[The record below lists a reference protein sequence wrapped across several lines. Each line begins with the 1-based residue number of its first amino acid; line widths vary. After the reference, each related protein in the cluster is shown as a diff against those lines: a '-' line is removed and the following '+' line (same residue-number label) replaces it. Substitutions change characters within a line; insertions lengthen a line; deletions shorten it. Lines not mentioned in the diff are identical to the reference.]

1 MLKIIGFS
9 LIEVL
14 IKSKVPS
21 AIILL
26 KELDLDKVLIESKKL
41 NKLKKMLDKK
51 IVMKSYI
58 GVGQKYI
65 WESRVVYYSL
75 LIEVS
80 YEINKYTLK
89 VAKEIGTCRST

>member
-21 AIILL
+21 VIILL

-65 WESRVVYYSL
+65 WEFRVVYYSL
-75 LIEVS
+75 LLEVS
-80 YEINKYTLK
+80 YEINKYAL
-89 VAKEIGTCRST
+89 IL